1 MLPNKTTP
9 ENAHFKIPFIKTEI
23 YCKFKK
29 KKKQKQTEIKF
40 LDKNYSHSIH
50 VVIFYFILK

>member
-50 VVIFYFILK
+50 VVIFFLF